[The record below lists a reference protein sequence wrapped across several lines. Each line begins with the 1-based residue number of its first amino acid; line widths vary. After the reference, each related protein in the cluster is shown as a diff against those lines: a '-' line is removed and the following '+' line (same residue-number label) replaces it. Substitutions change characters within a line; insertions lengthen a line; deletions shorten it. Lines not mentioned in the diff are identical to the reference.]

1 MERRSSSGEARIRL
15 DILAVGN
22 LIRNGIVITEANSTS
37 TLIRAGD
44 VNIVVD
50 TSTKFME
57 ASVKTSFKQIGVL
70 PKDVSIVVLTHMHH
84 DHCGNNELFKKAKF
98 FVRKE
103 ECPDGKEFVPV
114 SDNIE
119 IAPGVRLVHTP
130 GHTKGSMSVFVDAE
144 RTYAITGDAIPLEDN
159 YRRMVP
165 PGINYDAGVA
175 TESIKCIADY
185 AEVIIPGH
193 GFPFVRDA
201 V

>member
-1 MERRSSSGEARIRL
+1 METRSPPREAKIRL
-15 DILAVGN
+15 DVLAVGN
-22 LIRNGIVITEANSTS
+22 LIRDGNVVKEANSTS
-37 TLIRAGD
+37 TLIRTGT

-57 ASVKTSFKQIGVL
+57 PAIKTSFRQVGVL
-70 PKDVSIVVLTHMHH
+70 PKDVSIVVLTHTHH

-103 ECPDGKEFVPV
+103 ECPEGKEFVPV
-114 SDNIE
+114 SEDTE

-144 RTYAITGDAIPLEDN
+144 RRYAIAGDAIPLEDN

-165 PGINYDAGVA
+165 PGINYDADLA

-193 GFPFVRDA
+193 GLPFMRDA
-201 V
+201 I

>member
-1 MERRSSSGEARIRL
+1 MESRPRSSEARIKL

-22 LIRNGIVITEANSTS
+22 LIRNGNVIAEANSTS

-50 TSTKFME
+50 TSTKLME
-57 ASVKTSFKQIGVL
+57 PAIKTSFRQIGVL

-103 ECPDGKEFVPV
+103 ECPEGRDLITV

-130 GHTKGSMSVFVDAE
+130 GHTKGSMSVFVNAE
-144 RTYAITGDAIPLEDN
+144 RRYAIAGDAIPLEDN

-165 PGINYDAGVA
+165 PGINYDADLA

-193 GFPFVRDA
+193 GFPFVRDGR
-201 V
+201 

>member
-1 MERRSSSGEARIRL
+1 MTPASSETKNRL
-15 DILAVGN
+15 DVLAIGN
-22 LIRNGIVITEANSTS
+22 LIRNGNEIVEANSTS

-44 VNIVVD
+44 INIVVD

-57 ASVKTSFKQIGVL
+57 ASIKTSFKQIGVL

-84 DHCGNNELFKKAKF
+84 DHCGNNGMFGKAKF
-98 FVRKE
+98 FVRGE
-103 ECPDGKEFVPV
+103 ECPECKGFIPV
-114 SDNIE
+114 TKDTE

-144 RTYAITGDAIPLEDN
+144 RRYAIAGDAIPLEDN

-175 TESIKCIADY
+175 TESIKSIARY

-193 GFPFVRDA
+193 GFPFMRDMR
-201 V
+201 